1 MERRALDG
9 YWFVW
14 HDGMDWPD
22 KLYNK
27 DMAKDRARRLA
38 SETLGRTVHVC
49 QLQSVGT
56 LMMPHNP
63 SASGVMREDAE

>member
-1 MERRALDG
+1 
-9 YWFVW
+9 
-14 HDGMDWPD
+14 MDWPD